1 MDGSSASGG
10 NQSPAHELHLSAAFF
25 TDNDGN
31 MLAGRDV
38 VTGLELGQVFFNAVH
53 GLAVNPRLG
62 VVPSAASRGTTIS
75 WARTSGSGRLSD
87 SSGLSSLSQR
97 MSRLGYCNEC
107 SRFQIFQ
114 PRGRQNQPVAIF
126 SPRHLFKPNPTF
138 PHRVRE
144 KSIQFC

>member
-1 MDGSSASGG
+1 MGCDPLTASVIALCEVTVNNKYDMNSSDHPISDGWIFPSGG

-38 VTGLELGQVFFNAVH
+38 VTGLELGQVFVNAVH

-75 WARTSGSGRLSD
+75 
-87 SSGLSSLSQR
+87 
-97 MSRLGYCNEC
+97 
-107 SRFQIFQ
+107 
-114 PRGRQNQPVAIF
+114 
-126 SPRHLFKPNPTF
+126 
-138 PHRVRE
+138 
-144 KSIQFC
+144 